1 MEDMNLKEEARAYE
15 KSEFDKES
23 HYYYGEAKGERN
35 KARSQV
41 MKFYQKKYPSED
53 TSWLENLA
61 EKQYDEILE
70 LLFEN
75 KSLDEIKYR
84 IEVMKK
90 VFSFF
95 MKI

>member
-41 MKFYQKKYPSED
+41 MKFYQKKCPSED